1 MVAARARGMYD
12 EAAKERQKA
21 HADTAPGKAKN
32 TPGKFTG
39 SVNSD
44 ARDAAGKALG
54 VSGKSVDFDG
64 EKRRDEKTEAP
75 ESPLTP
81 RSWQRISSRP

>member
-12 EAAKERQKA
+12 EAAKERQKRKP
-21 HADTAPGKAKN
+21 AD
-32 TPGKFTG
+32 
-39 SVNSD
+39 SVQENLPEQNQQ

>member
-12 EAAKERQKA
+12 EAAKERTKMGKENLPDPKA
-21 HADTAPGKAKN
+21 AGQ
-32 TPGKFTG
+32 
-39 SVNSD
+39 